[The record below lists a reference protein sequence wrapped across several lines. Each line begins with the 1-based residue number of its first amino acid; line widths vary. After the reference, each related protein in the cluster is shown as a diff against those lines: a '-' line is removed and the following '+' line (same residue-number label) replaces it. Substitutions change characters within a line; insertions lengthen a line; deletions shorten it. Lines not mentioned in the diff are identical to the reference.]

1 MATFH
6 AKNEEHVEDLL
17 LTSEIGNT
25 IIMSH
30 RNGPKKYKVVSTAN
44 GKQVEPISNMNE
56 VPVTVPKRIQ
66 PNQKRGSFKDLRD
79 DKQMS
84 RALSGLSFGLPP
96 KHSTISHR
104 TISKNKNTRKGSKR
118 QKSLKKRRRTCKKRN
133 SI

>member
-66 PNQKRGSFKDLRD
+66 PNQKRGSFKDLRRE
-79 DKQMS
+79 KN
-84 RALSGLSFGLPP
+84 LSKGIRNMTIGLPP

-104 TISKNKNTRKGSKR
+104 TISKNTRKGGKR
-118 QKSLKKRRRTCKKRN
+118 QKSLKKRRRSCKKRN